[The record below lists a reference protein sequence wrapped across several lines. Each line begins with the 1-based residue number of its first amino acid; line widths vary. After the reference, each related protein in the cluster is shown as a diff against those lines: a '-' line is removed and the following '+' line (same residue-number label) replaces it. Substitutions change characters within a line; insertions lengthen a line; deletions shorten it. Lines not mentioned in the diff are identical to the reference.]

1 MEVCENRFSLAR
13 LALNQNRS
21 SAAIL
26 KVLFVCENLNSITI
40 ARQPWKH
47 VFEVAKRIQV
57 LGNEISIVSSGPF
70 ESTAEEILGVPVRR
84 AKKRGLFFD
93 VKSLSAAIKDE
104 NADVINWHCSDVW
117 SSFNLWRLRN
127 KIDSRIVWTLHSGI
141 LSIDDLSNLE
151 PLDYLQLYKFWN
163 NIFNAAIPK
172 TIIKKWLNT
181 PALVH
186 IVALSNRTARRLN
199 GFGVPEEM
207 VTCIP
212 SGVDVDV
219 FRSLNTAED
228 RSRILYF
235 GPLNRLR
242 GTDTLLSAYEH
253 VKQEVPS
260 ARLTLLARQSRH
272 NKFWERRISRLEGV
286 DLVTGILGQREIVE
300 KLDSASMVVLP
311 FRFWPQVDCPSTVL
325 EAMSMRKPTISTS
338 IGAIPEIISNGET
351 GFLVSAKDPMQ
362 LAESI
367 IGLLTNKLLS
377 ERIGRNARARVEHFH
392 DWNIITKRTLEVLSN
407 ASD

>member
-1 MEVCENRFSLAR
+1 
-13 LALNQNRS
+13 
-21 SAAIL
+21 
-26 KVLFVCENLNSITI
+26 
-40 ARQPWKH
+40 
-47 VFEVAKRIQV
+47 
-57 LGNEISIVSSGPF
+57 
-70 ESTAEEILGVPVRR
+70 
-84 AKKRGLFFD
+84 
-93 VKSLSAAIKDE
+93 
-104 NADVINWHCSDVW
+104 
-117 SSFNLWRLRN
+117 
-127 KIDSRIVWTLHSGI
+127 
-141 LSIDDLSNLE
+141 
-151 PLDYLQLYKFWN
+151 
-163 NIFNAAIPK
+163 
-172 TIIKKWLNT
+172 
-181 PALVH
+181 
-186 IVALSNRTARRLN
+186 
-199 GFGVPEEM
+199 M